1 MKEQI
6 VIPGR
11 RLGRK
16 AIKTDTRTLQ
26 LACYWTPALPDPP
39 VACDWTKGISSWGMM
54 LNDTLG
60 DCTIAG
66 RQHAIQV
73 WSANV
78 GTEITLPDAD
88 ALTAYEEWC
97 GYVDGDASTDN
108 GGVELDVLTDWRQK
122 GVALDGHGLT
132 GFAAANVT
140 QLTEIRQAIALF
152 GGVYIGVSLPL
163 SARQQTEWD
172 VVPDDGSGNAAAGS
186 WGGHCV
192 FVPKYDASSFTCVS
206 WGGLLT
212 MTTAFWNAY
221 CDEAYALFSPDWL
234 ANGKAPSGVDTAQ
247 LTADLKAI
255 V

>member
-1 MKEQI
+1 MRERI
-6 VIPGR
+6 VFPGR

-16 AIKTDTRTLQ
+16 AIKTDTRTLR
-26 LACYWTPALPDPP
+26 LARYLTPTLPAPP
-39 VACDWTKGISSWGMM
+39 TAQDWTKGITAWGMM
-54 LNDTLG
+54 LNDQLG

-73 WSANV
+73 WSANLGNEV
-78 GTEITLPDAD
+78 TLPDAD
-88 ALTAYEEWC
+88 ALTAYEQWC

-108 GGVELDVLTDWRQK
+108 GGVELDVLTDWKQK
-122 GVALDGHGLT
+122 GAALDGHELT

-140 QLTEIRQAIALF
+140 NLTEIRQAIALF

-163 SARQQTEWD
+163 SAQQQTVWD
-172 VVPDDGSGNAAAGS
+172 VVPDDGSGDTAAGS

-206 WGGLLT
+206 WGELLP

-234 ANGKAPSGVDTAQ
+234 ANGMAPSGFDAAQ
-247 LTADLKAI
+247 LAADLKAI
-255 V
+255 D